1 MKPSIFTILLFFFS
15 FKTFAWHWEDLWL
28 TRDQQGARYLKQQAY
43 KEAQHT
49 FKQPD
54 WQAAA
59 AYRAKDFEAASTTF
73 GQLNTADGYYNQGN
87 AKAQLEQYLEA
98 LQAYQKSLAIRP
110 NDADTLHNKKIV
122 EELLKQQQNN
132 DKTPQD
138 QPPQQDNDKTPQ
150 DQPSQQDNDK
160 TPQDQP
166 SQQDNDKTPQDQPS
180 QQDNDK
186 TKEQSLENQQHAP
199 SNSNAEDYQSTEQWL
214 NMIPDDPGG
223 LLRQKFLRDHRRR
236 ANGAAP

>member
-138 QPPQQDNDKTPQ
+138 QP
-150 DQPSQQDNDK
+150 
-160 TPQDQP
+160 
-166 SQQDNDKTPQDQPS
+166 S